1 MASGGYIIFDISKVK
16 NWTLVNSMA
25 TGKLDGI
32 YKRLTSTGK
41 PILIHNI
48 KTLVIPD
55 STIDYSTIYV
65 NDFFNPPSVEKVSDE
80 THGEGIYIDFGK
92 NIYVYED
99 DTIQIGLG

>member
-1 MASGGYIIFDISKVK
+1 MASGGYVIFDIKAVK
-16 NWTLVNSMA
+16 SWTLVNSMA
-25 TGKLDGI
+25 TGKMVGI

-48 KTLVIPD
+48 KTLVIPGSPINFST
-55 STIDYSTIYV
+55 STI

-92 NIYVYED
+92 DIYIYED
-99 DTIQIGLG
+99 DTIQIG